1 MHNNDQM
8 IPHRR
13 RGFEYE
19 AMLYELLRRAK
30 IQVPIPIHPVFKTHS
45 FMVIYAENSVD
56 NIKSGKYK
64 TNFDI
69 GFENLKDFNEEVE
82 KYSYMWKKGGEFSK
96 KNK

>member
-1 MHNNDQM
+1 MRSVIEGIESSSANPIAPFWSRSLWLERLLPSPLITLDQ
-8 IPHRR
+8 IR
-13 RGFEYE
+13 
-19 AMLYELLRRAK
+19 LLK
-30 IQVPIPIHPVFKTHS
+30 
-45 FMVIYAENSVD
+45 YD